1 MQTLR
6 NGSSSVKTTAVRGG
20 HGQGEAALF
29 RHIGQK
35 ASGRAAV
42 GAMDHIGHR
51 FVVALVFGE
60 PGPSDRVE

>member
-1 MQTLR
+1 
-6 NGSSSVKTTAVRGG
+6 VKTTAVRGG